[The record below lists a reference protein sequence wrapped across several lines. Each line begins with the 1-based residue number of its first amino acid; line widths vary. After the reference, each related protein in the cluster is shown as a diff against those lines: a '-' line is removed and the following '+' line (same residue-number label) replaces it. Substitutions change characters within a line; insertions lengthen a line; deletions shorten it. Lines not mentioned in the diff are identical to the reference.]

1 MKPLKALA
9 SIAVV
14 AGAVLAGFVF
24 QAQTPADTRQATADF
39 DFWVLSLSWS
49 PTFCAGQDNPDSV
62 QCTGD
67 KRWGFIVHGL
77 WPQYESGYPSDCQM
91 GPERIDYRF
100 AEEMADLIP
109 SPPLVFH
116 QWRKHGRCTGMTPET
131 YFATTRRAAER
142 IRIAPSFTPDH
153 TSRQSPEE
161 IERRFTEINDGMEPK
176 GLAVTCRSGMLQDVR
191 VCLDKSLNFRACREV
206 DADACT
212 AREIALPAARDRS

>member
-1 MKPLKALA
+1 MSPIKALV
-9 SIAVV
+9 SLAVV
-14 AGAVLAGFVF
+14 AGAVFAGFFF
-24 QAQTPADTRQATADF
+24 QAKTPTDTPETSGNF

-62 QCTGD
+62 QCNGD

-116 QWRKHGRCTGMTPET
+116 QWRKHGRCTGMTPEA
-131 YFATTRRAAER
+131 YFAATRNAAER
-142 IRIAPSFTPDH
+142 VTIDPSFSPQR
-153 TSRQSPEE
+153 TSRQSPDE
-161 IERRFTEINDGMEPK
+161 IEARFTAVNDGMKTE

-191 VCLDKSLNFRACREV
+191 ICLDKSLEFRACREV

-212 AREIALPAARDRS
+212 AREIALPAATDRP